1 LLQGV
6 DFGEEELAEVGGE
19 EGAGLVDG
27 GGSGR
32 AGAEE
37 GLEKVKVWEHAVGE
51 APEEKRRG
59 GGKERR
65 EVGDADREEE
75 VELGFESGGRGG
87 EEELGAARDEGGDVG
102 FGEVVGAEKG
112 EDGVR
117 GFGGFQVEFG
127 GGGDG
132 GRAGEAAGVDEEVD
146 GEGWV
151 DTGADAR
158 GFDADADGRGFSF

>member
-1 LLQGV
+1 M
-6 DFGEEELAEVGGE
+6 
-19 EGAGLVDG
+19 
-27 GGSGR
+27 
-32 AGAEE
+32 
-37 GLEKVKVWEHAVGE
+37 
-51 APEEKRRG
+51 
-59 GGKERR
+59 
-65 EVGDADREEE
+65 
-75 VELGFESGGRGG
+75 
-87 EEELGAARDEGGDVG
+87 G

-151 DTGADAR
+151 DTGAHAR
-158 GFDADADGRGFSF
+158 GFDDGRGFSF